1 MYDASLIVKCNDNDM
16 GDDDDIGDYD
26 HAGEDGDI
34 GEVDEVGGSYKVS
47 QLLWSS
53 TTLSCLL
60 HNC

>member
-16 GDDDDIGDYD
+16 GEDDDIGDYD

-47 QLLWSS
+47 QLL
-53 TTLSCLL
+53 
-60 HNC
+60 